1 MSVPRHI
8 QKEIEA
14 VAAIEQ
20 QLQTA
25 PAPTSTDAPEAS
37 PAPAPVPEPRNEP
50 DTLVDPAPS
59 PTPDP
64 ALAPDVPEEKWEV
77 KYKRLQGKFDAE
89 VPRLHRE
96 NKDLRQIIEHL
107 QQQVAQL
114 QAAPPAPAPKAEGK
128 TQPAPLVTPEDIDTY
143 GEELIDL
150 QRRIAREGYAEFQA
164 AIDALRQEKTELQ
177 ARLDA
182 LAGNSFETKLRT
194 VVPDF
199 DAINADPRWIAWLD
213 EVDPMLRAPRRIAA
227 QTAFDQQDADAVKHY
242 VELFKRSTGDA
253 TQTQRQAELRKQV
266 QPARTGASSASGQ
279 QPKFYTAAEADAVWS
294 TIQRLQARGQDD
306 QARELEREI
315 SQAYTEGRVGA

>member
-20 QLQTA
+20 QMQPTPA
-25 PAPTSTDAPEAS
+25 PAPTEVPDPA
-37 PAPAPVPEPRNEP
+37 PAPAPVEVTNEP
-50 DTLVDPAPS
+50 NEQVPVV
-59 PTPDP
+59 TPDP
-64 ALAPDVPEEKWEV
+64 APAPAESEEKWEI

-96 NKDLRQIIEHL
+96 NKDLRSIIEHL

-114 QAAPPAPAPKAEGK
+114 QAAATPPAPKAEEK
-128 TQPAPLVTPEDIDTY
+128 KSASLITADETETY
-143 GEELIDL
+143 GEELIDIM
-150 QRRIAREGYAEFQA
+150 RRSALEATAGMQDAL
-164 AIDALRQEKTELQ
+164 DALRQEKAELQ

-182 LAGNSFETKLRT
+182 LAGTSFETKLRT
-194 VVPDF
+194 VIHDF
-199 DAINADPRWIAWLD
+199 DAVNADPRWVAWLD
-213 EVDPMLRAPRRIAA
+213 EVDPMLRAPRRVAA
-227 QTAFDQQDADAVKHY
+227 QTAFDQQDAEAVRHY
-242 VELFKRSTGDA
+242 VELFKRTLGET

-266 QPARTGASSASGQ
+266 QPARTGAAPVSGQ
-279 QPKFYTAAEADAVWS
+279 QPKFYTAAEAEAAWS
-294 TIQRLQARGQDD
+294 LVQRLQARGQDD